1 MVRSVESF
9 RGEGKIKFSHIC
21 WFTGIEIKNP
31 AFGISRIFISFSVY
45 DF

>member
-9 RGEGKIKFSHIC
+9 LGEGRIKISLIC
-21 WFTGIEIKNP
+21 WFTGFEIKNP